1 MIELHG
7 MKSPN
12 VLKVV
17 LALEEMELPYELHP
31 VNVWGGQQYSPEFL
45 AINPNNKVPAII
57 DRDGPGGAPLTLF
70 ESGAILFYLA
80 EKTGKFMPASGAQRY
95 QTMKW
100 LMFQMAGIGPMCG
113 QLTHFKRDA
122 PPGNQYGI
130 TRYQTEERRQHRVIE
145 QQLASNRFLAGPDYG
160 IADMAAYPWVSRYE
174 FHDIAMA
181 EHPAI
186 ARWLAAIEARPATQR
201 FAAVF
206 ERMVEGDMPKRN
218 AATADDFDRY
228 FGRGVYSRP

>member
-17 LALEEMELPYELHP
+17 LALEEMGLAYELHP

-45 AINPNNKVPAII
+45 AINPNNKVPAIV
-57 DRDGPGGAPLTLF
+57 DREGPGGERCVLF

-80 EKTGKFMPASGAQRY
+80 EKTGKFMPKAGLGRY
-95 QTMKW
+95 EAMKW

-122 PPGNQYGI
+122 PAGNDYGVA
-130 TRYQTEERRQHRVIE
+130 RYQTEVRRQHRVVE
-145 QQLASNRFLAGPDYG
+145 QQLRVQPFLAGPEYT
-160 IADMAAYPWVSRYE
+160 IADMAAYPWIRRHE
-174 FHDIAMA
+174 FHAIDMA
-181 EHPAI
+181 EHPSI
-186 ARWLAAIEARPATQR
+186 ARWLAAIDSRPATQR
-201 FAAVF
+201 FEAVF
-206 ERMVEGDMPKRN
+206 DRMVEHDMPKRN
-218 AATADDFDRY
+218 AATKDDFDRY
-228 FGRGVYSRP
+228 FGRGAYSRP